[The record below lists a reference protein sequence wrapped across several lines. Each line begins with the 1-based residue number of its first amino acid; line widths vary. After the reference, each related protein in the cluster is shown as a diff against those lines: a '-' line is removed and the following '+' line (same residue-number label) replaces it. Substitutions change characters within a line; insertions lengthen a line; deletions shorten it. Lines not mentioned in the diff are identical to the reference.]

1 MLSFCIPSTSRT
13 KESDSQSHRSV
24 PCILS
29 NHSRTSHCLLSQ
41 LTMACGVVAI
51 GGIVKPDPLRDK
63 IGCLV
68 PKRRAR
74 TGSREGGGGKGGGGG
89 DGGDVGCRR

>member
-1 MLSFCIPSTSRT
+1 
-13 KESDSQSHRSV
+13 
-24 PCILS
+24 
-29 NHSRTSHCLLSQ
+29 
-41 LTMACGVVAI
+41 MACGVVAV

-74 TGSREGGGGKGGGGG
+74 TGSGEGGGGKGGGGG